1 MLVFLFVF
9 LIPIFYIP
17 GIALEVRTPKFLL
30 LFLMIFIFF
39 VIKSKRNNY
48 SIRIQKP
55 LIFILFISAF
65 SIIHSL
71 YYYGNSEVFWFYSQI
86 FFPLLYISLSKKN
99 TAFKNILFYTV
110 LSSILVS
117 GLGIL
122 NFYGIA
128 LFSVKLNGDFNR
140 GSIISTIGNV
150 NYVSNYLASIV
161 PILIM
166 GILISQKKTLKFF
179 SVISLILSF
188 FTVLIGQTRSVYFAL
203 FISLIV
209 MLATGILNKRIRF
222 FLFIKYKQVILVMLA
237 VTVSILLF
245 VFPPGIPDDQKP
257 FDKMFGRVASVV
269 SADFETGSAYQRQLE
284 WQTGMEMFKTSPAIG
299 LGLGSYKLL
308 STDYQEKFTASEGK
322 YYGHFD
328 KPYEAHS
335 DIVQILSE
343 TGIIGMILFV
353 FFILYIFKEGIKR
366 ILKGNIIILSYLSV
380 IMVILIHS
388 FTEFPFHAMPSLGIF
403 TFFSAEILIKKK
415 TIELKKWI
423 NYLIIFFS
431 ISIIYFDLN
440 YFLSTN
446 RYVAGDLG
454 LKKNDYL
461 FSEYN
466 KEPDNLNNLQ
476 DYELI
481 EEQYDEIKQIENN
494 YSKINKNKIKNTA
507 ENILIEAFF
516 NFKLSNYLN
525 YINYYTIIGLYNS
538 YNDIKKIGLEIDN
551 LNLTEGITYYSTNL
565 TKFRIAPPNLASIN
579 SIDKENINYSEIK
592 INYDL
597 YKIIC
602 LSLNAPT
609 DYITYHHIGKT
620 AYNVLYLIKTEISK
634 EEYDIWIQWFRY
646 GYERALKMKRLD
658 TYGVNSNWKNVDL
671 EYLIRLEFFSEL
683 KPEDMLKTLED
694 RDKIR
699 KYAMDRNWTF
709 SMDLYRYLKG
719 KTDQYPEIKEK
730 FLEVYK
736 GYSDYYTDN
745 LDMFEEK
752 YNSAKDLKIKMD
764 LKDREYLLSEYF
776 TVMNF
781 ISDFEESYK

>member
-1 MLVFLFVF
+1 MMNTFIFLL
-9 LIPIFYIP
+9 LIPVFFIP
-17 GIALEVRTPKFLL
+17 NISLEVRTPKFLL
-30 LFLMIFIFF
+30 LFLSVFIFF
-39 VIKSKRNNY
+39 LLYSRKDRYKIKIKKTPFLILTIS
-48 SIRIQKP
+48 S
-55 LIFILFISAF
+55 IFIVP
-65 SIIHSL
+65 SL
-71 YYYGNSEVFWFYSQI
+71 IYGNTEAFWFYSLV
-86 FFPLLYISLSKKN
+86 FFPLLYITIRNKPTDFGTINSYTLISSL
-99 TAFKNILFYTV
+99 I
-110 LSSILVS
+110 VS
-117 GLGIL
+117 VIGIL
-122 NFYGIA
+122 NFYGISPFEIT
-128 LFSVKLNGDFNR
+128 LGNIFER

-150 NYVSNYLASIV
+150 NYVSNYLASIL

-166 GILISQKKTLKFF
+166 GILVSKKKTLKFF

-203 FISLIV
+203 FISLV
-209 MLATGILNKRIRF
+209 LMLATGILNKKIRI
-222 FLFIKYKQVILVMLA
+222 FLSIKYKQVILVLLA
-237 VTVSILLF
+237 ITMSILLF
-245 VFPPGIPDDQKP
+245 IFPPGIPDDQKP
-257 FDKMFGRVASVV
+257 FYKMFGRVSSVV

-284 WQTGMEMFKTSPAIG
+284 WQTGMEMFKTSPVIG

-353 FFILYIFKEGIKR
+353 FFIVYIFKEGIKR
-366 ILKGNIIILSYLSV
+366 ILKGNFIILSYLSV

-388 FTEFPFHAMPSLGIF
+388 FTEFPFHMMPSLAIF
-403 TFFSAEILIKKK
+403 TFFSAEIVSKKK
-415 TIELKKWI
+415 CIQSKNSTNVI
-423 NYLIIFFS
+423 LIFASIVLLFFS
-431 ISIIYFDLN
+431 TRYL
-440 YFLSTN
+440 LSSSF
-446 RYVAGDLG
+446 YVAGDVK
-454 LKKNDYL
+454 LKEYDHL
-461 FSEYN
+461 FSEYEKKPSGIN
-466 KEPDNLNNLQ
+466 FQSSYNLEEIQIKEIA
-476 DYELI
+476 ELA
-481 EEQYDEIKQIENN
+481 DN
-494 YSKINKNKIKNTA
+494 YSTIRNFNIKNEA
-507 ENILIEAFF
+507 ENISIAAFF
-516 NFKLSNYLN
+516 ALKSSYNLNDKNYF
-525 YINYYTIIGLYNS
+525 TVVGLYNAY
-538 YNDIKKIGLEIDN
+538 YNMKKIGLPTSNMNLLDN
-551 LNLTEGITYYSTNL
+551 MEYTPSSITGLRS
-565 TKFRIAPPNLASIN
+565 APERLASIESLNEKLKN
-579 SIDKENINYSEIK
+579 SGEVKSY
-592 INYDL
+592 YDL

-602 LSLNAPT
+602 FSLNVPT
-609 DYITYHHIGKT
+609 DYYTYYHIGT
-620 AYNVLYLIKTEISK
+620 SVYNLLSEIKTEISK

-736 GYSDYYTDN
+736 GYSDYYMDN

-781 ISDFEESYK
+781 MSDFEESYK